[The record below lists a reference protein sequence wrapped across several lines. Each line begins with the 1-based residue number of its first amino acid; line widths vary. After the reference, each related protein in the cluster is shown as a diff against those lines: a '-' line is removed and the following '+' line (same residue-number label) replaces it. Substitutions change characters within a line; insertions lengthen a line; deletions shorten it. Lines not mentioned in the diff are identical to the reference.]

1 MSVDID
7 TGSTSVKQSN
17 KSVSNDKKVETVNIK
32 AKDTKKADNTA
43 VPEVKATADEKV
55 KEVREVKVELS
66 SSTKD
71 ISSSVRLATKRD
83 PLAGVNSVTVKVS
96 GNVAMKITGNGKT
109 LKQGNY
115 KAGDTVVAA
124 GLIPLRI
131 YVSDSS
137 KISVKY
143 VGAKV
148 SVPSAKQVNFE
159 LPKQ

>member
-1 MSVDID
+1 MLY
-7 TGSTSVKQSN
+7 
-17 KSVSNDKKVETVNIK
+17 
-32 AKDTKKADNTA
+32 
-43 VPEVKATADEKV
+43 
-55 KEVREVKVELS
+55 VRYS
-66 SSTKD
+66 D

>member
-1 MSVDID
+1 MI
-7 TGSTSVKQSN
+7 TNNQLN
-17 KSVSNDKKVETVNIK
+17 
-32 AKDTKKADNTA
+32 
-43 VPEVKATADEKV
+43 V
-55 KEVREVKVELS
+55 KE
-66 SSTKD
+66 TK
-71 ISSSVRLATKRD
+71 LYAN
-83 PLAGVNSVTVKVS
+83 NSEYSFVFDAEPDYS
-96 GNVAMKITGNGKT
+96 RA
-109 LKQGNY
+109 